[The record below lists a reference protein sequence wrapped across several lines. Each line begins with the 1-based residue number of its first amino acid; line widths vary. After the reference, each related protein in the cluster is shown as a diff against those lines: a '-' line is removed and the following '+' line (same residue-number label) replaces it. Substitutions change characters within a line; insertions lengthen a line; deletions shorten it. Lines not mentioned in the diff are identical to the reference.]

1 MESITVHPEPLP
13 SPPRVHNPLVRPK
26 RKVYVDPY
34 TMSKY
39 IEEISLSIG
48 PSIPARV
55 LRV

>member
-1 MESITVHPEPLP
+1 MESITVQPEPQP
-13 SPPRVHNPLVRPK
+13 QQPASPPHKQPPPK
-26 RKVYVDPY
+26 RRRVYVDPY

-48 PSIPARV
+48 PRV

>member
-1 MESITVHPEPLP
+1 MESITVQPEPLP
-13 SPPRVHNPLVRPK
+13 SPPRVHNPLARPK

>member
-1 MESITVHPEPLP
+1 MESITVQLQPPLQQP
-13 SPPRVHNPLVRPK
+13 ASPPRQPPPK
-26 RKVYVDPY
+26 RRRVYVDPY

-48 PSIPARV
+48 SSRV

>member
-1 MESITVHPEPLP
+1 MESITVQPQ
-13 SPPRVHNPLVRPK
+13 PPQPVQNQTQKQNQAPK
-26 RKVYVDPY
+26 RRRVYVDPY

-48 PSIPARV
+48 SSRI